1 MISVEYL
8 VLRNNVECTRLI
20 ADAET
25 NAQIS
30 MDNTAEIKMTMTGD
44 FEMNDQINTLVDRLQ
59 VIMHIDGTAHPLGK
73 YVICSIEPKTTPA
86 GRRVG
91 SYTAYDL
98 TYLVQGSKTEKRKY
112 IAAGTKYTDALQN
125 LLIESGITDYIIEPS
140 DATIRTDREDWEPG
154 TSRLTICNGT
164 KYTDALQNL
173 LIESGITDYI
183 IEPSDA
189 TIRTDREDWEPG
201 TSRLTICNDLLAE
214 INYNSLWMDLQGTIR
229 CNKYRQ
235 ATAENIAH
243 SYSPGQYSMLY
254 QETSQIIDTFNRANV
269 FIRVVEDAENATP
282 LRAESVN
289 NDPDSALSTVNQ
301 LRRVV
306 DYDTLDNIASQGELQ
321 AYVDNLKFKSLL
333 ATTETTFSTGPNP
346 VHQAFDVIALSF
358 GPDSG
363 IYAETSWSIDLS
375 APYKMQHKGK
385 RVITGPNPVHQA
397 FDVIALSFGP
407 DSGIYAETSWSIDL
421 SAPYKMQH
429 KGKRVMIL

>member
-30 MDNTAEIKMTMTGD
+30 MDNTAEIKMTLTGD
-44 FEMNDQINTLVDRLQ
+44 FEINDQVNTLTDRLQ
-59 VIMHIDGTAHPLGK
+59 VIMHIDGAARPLGK
-73 YVICSIEPKTTPA
+73 YVICSIEPQTTPA

-91 SYTAYDL
+91 SFTAYDL
-98 TYLVQGSKTEKRKY
+98 TYLVQGSKTEKRHY
-112 IAAGTKYTDALQN
+112 IAAGTKYTDALQ
-125 LLIESGITDYIIEPS
+125 T
-140 DATIRTDREDWEPG
+140 
-154 TSRLTICNGT
+154 
-164 KYTDALQNL
+164 L

-254 QETSQIIDTFNRANV
+254 PETSQVIDTFNRANV
-269 FIRVVEDAENATP
+269 FIRVVEDAESTTP

-346 VHQAFDVIALSF
+346 VHQAFDVIVLSF

-375 APYKMQHKGK
+375 APYKMQH
-385 RVITGPNPVHQA
+385 T
-397 FDVIALSFGP
+397 
-407 DSGIYAETSWSIDL
+407 
-421 SAPYKMQH
+421 
-429 KGKRVMIL
+429 GKRVMIL

>member
-44 FEMNDQINTLVDRLQ
+44 FEMKDQINTLVDRLQ

-112 IAAGTKYTDALQN
+112 IAA
-125 LLIESGITDYIIEPS
+125 
-140 DATIRTDREDWEPG
+140 
-154 TSRLTICNGT
+154 GT

-385 RVITGPNPVHQA
+385 RV
-397 FDVIALSFGP
+397 
-407 DSGIYAETSWSIDL
+407 
-421 SAPYKMQH
+421 
-429 KGKRVMIL
+429 MIL

>member
-154 TSRLTICNGT
+154 TSRLTICN
-164 KYTDALQNL
+164 
-173 LIESGITDYI
+173 
-183 IEPSDA
+183 
-189 TIRTDREDWEPG
+189 
-201 TSRLTICNDLLAE
+201 DLLTE

-229 CNKYRQ
+229 CSKYRQ

-243 SYSPGQYSMLY
+243 SYSAGQYSMLY
-254 QETSQIIDTFNRANV
+254 PETSQVIDTFDRANV
-269 FIRVVEDAENATP
+269 FIRVVEDAENQNP

-333 ATTETTFSTGPNP
+333 ATVETTFDTGPNP
-346 VHQAFDVIALSF
+346 KHQAFDVVALSL
-358 GPDSG
+358 GQDSG
-363 IYAETSWSIDLS
+363 IYAETSWIIDLS
-375 APYKMQHKGK
+375 APYKMQH
-385 RVITGPNPVHQA
+385 T
-397 FDVIALSFGP
+397 
-407 DSGIYAETSWSIDL
+407 
-421 SAPYKMQH
+421 
-429 KGKRVMIL
+429 GKRVMIL